1 MHLASEPGLRDA
13 FLGLSGEK
21 TGVTVEGM
29 AARVADSLNK
39 VGHKFLSNATMFD
52 CDLQLK

>member
-29 AARVADSLNK
+29 AARVADSLSK
-39 VGHKFLSNATMFD
+39 VGHKFLSK
-52 CDLQLK
+52 CDNV